1 MTVIPLFVLMGAFI
15 HRSQLSQDL
24 YEAANAFLGHRRGGM
39 AMGTVA
45 ACAGFAAVCGSSIA
59 TAATIS
65 KVAMP
70 SMRRFGYRDS
80 LSTGSIAAGGTLGIL
95 IPPSVPMVLY
105 GILAETDIADLFMAG
120 ILPGLLLTVMFFF
133 TIGMTTMID
142 PTAGPSAERVPMAE
156 RFRLVLKVWGIVVIF
171 VVIIGGIYMGIFTAT
186 EAAGVGVIFAALFAM
201 FRKRL
206 TWRSLWESLVETGIT
221 TGMIFIVAIGAL
233 IFSNFVKI
241 AGFTRA
247 MTDVLAFYDLS
258 PFQVVLCIVLAYLA
272 MGCVFDSIAMLTL
285 TVPVVAAI
293 LKPMGVDMVWFGIV
307 AVIAIELGL
316 ITPPVGINVFVVKAA
331 TTGIS
336 VWTIFR
342 GVMPFVV
349 AMLVLLGLVLAF
361 PSIATLV
368 PSLMGR

>member
-1 MTVIPLFVLMGAFI
+1 MTRP
-15 HRSQLSQDL
+15 R
-24 YEAANAFLGHRRGGM
+24 
-39 AMGTVA
+39 
-45 ACAGFAAVCGSSIA
+45 
-59 TAATIS
+59 
-65 KVAMP
+65 
-70 SMRRFGYRDS
+70 
-80 LSTGSIAAGGTLGIL
+80 
-95 IPPSVPMVLY
+95 
-105 GILAETDIADLFMAG
+105 
-120 ILPGLLLTVMFFF
+120 
-133 TIGMTTMID
+133 
-142 PTAGPSAERVPMAE
+142 PSAERVPMAE

-233 IFSNFVKI
+233 IFSNFVNI

-342 GVMPFVV
+342 GVMPFVG

-361 PSIATLV
+361 PSIANLV